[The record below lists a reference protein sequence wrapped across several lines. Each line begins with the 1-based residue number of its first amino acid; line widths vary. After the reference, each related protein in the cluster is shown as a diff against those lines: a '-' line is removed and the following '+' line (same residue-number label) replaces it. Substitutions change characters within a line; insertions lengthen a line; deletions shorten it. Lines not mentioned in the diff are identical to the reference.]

1 MNHLQRRMAKAL
13 NTNIRDAH
21 DEYLENY
28 KNPDDWLYAS
38 LSQLPLRVVDKH
50 GSDDDL
56 DWDVECPNCGAIV
69 NYGEHLFMLSGSFY
83 CSTDGCRE
91 KLLER
96 RNGRNSIS

>member
-1 MNHLQRRMAKAL
+1 MNHLQRVVAKAL

-28 KNPDDWLYAS
+28 KDPDDWLYAS
-38 LSQLPLRVVDKH
+38 LSQPPIRVVDKH

-69 NYGEHLFMLSGSFY
+69 NYGEHLFMVGGYLY